1 MREVHSGTTAERIL
15 RNAGLAL
22 LVVVFACWFLW
33 DGYVGYSRENAAT
46 LVNSL
51 GLNPTQIPAV
61 NSNLTADEARQL
73 LQEVAEGT
81 ALEEVQYVL
90 GDPSLEH
97 NDAAYYVGPGGYI
110 VVHLARGRVQQ
121 AGWRHGLHTESE
133 LRWQRWI
140 GYVMALAGLVSV
152 IHLIRV
158 VTTRV
163 SLTDAGLKV
172 RGKPVIPFEAMTV
185 LSTGKQGD
193 PGAVA
198 IEYSI
203 GGRAGLIRLD
213 SYVVKELPAIVSDI
227 CERAGFPHPWASSSD
242 QG

>member
-15 RNAGLAL
+15 RNAALAL

-33 DGYVGYSRENAAT
+33 DGYVGYSRENVAA

-51 GLNPTQIPAV
+51 GLNPTQIPEV

-73 LQEVAEGT
+73 LQEVADGA
-81 ALEEVQYVL
+81 ALEEVGYVL

-121 AGWRHGLHTESE
+121 AAWRHGLHTESE

-152 IHLIRV
+152 IHLMRV

-172 RGKPVIPFEAMTV
+172 RGRPVIPFEAMTV
-185 LSTGKQGD
+185 LSTGKHGD

-203 GGRAGLIRLD
+203 GGRAGLVRLD

-227 CERAGFPHPWASSSD
+227 CERAGFPHPWESSSD
-242 QG
+242 HA